1 MKNSKAGKTLPKH
14 IECIK
19 RRRSP
24 IITAEGKEVAVWEL
38 SVPENESLLSG
49 WAKSF
54 REHYCLDSEID
65 ALRTGTGLSR
75 KDYLI
80 NIIFPDK
87 SIAPG
92 PSIRAGDFAEIL
104 VNDYLEYILDYWV
117 PREKYA
123 EKATRNESIKG
134 VDTLGFFL
142 QEPQTPSAKDTL
154 IAFEVKAQLTGNRY
168 LNRLQDAIKDS
179 SEDLVR
185 RAYSLNATKRR
196 LRAAGNLQQALIVQ
210 RFQNP
215 TDHPYTFRSGA
226 AAVLCETAFNEKEI
240 AKATKA
246 SAHKNSSNLELLAI
260 RGKELMSLVH
270 SLYERAAHEA

>member
-1 MKNSKAGKTLPKH
+1 MKRSKARESVPKH
-14 IECIK
+14 IDCMMCM
-19 RRRSP
+19 SP
-24 IITAEGKEVAVWEL
+24 IVTAEGKEVAVWEL
-38 SVPENESLLSG
+38 SVPANEALLSG

-65 ALRTGTGLSR
+65 ALRAGTGLSR
-75 KDYLI
+75 KNYLI
-80 NIIFPDK
+80 DIIFPDQR
-87 SIAPG
+87 IAPG

-104 VNDYLEYILDYWV
+104 INDYLEYILGYWV

-123 EKATRNESIKG
+123 EKSTRNESIKG

-142 QEPQTPSAKDTL
+142 PQPHKPSAKDTL

-179 SEDLVR
+179 SDDLVR

-196 LRAAGNLQQALIVQ
+196 LRSAGKLQQALIVE

-215 TDHPYTFRSGA
+215 SDHPYIFRSGA
-226 AAVLCETAFNEKEI
+226 AAVLCGTAFDKKEI
-240 AKATKA
+240 AKCTNV
-246 SAHKNSSNLELLAI
+246 STHKNNLNLELVVI
-260 RGKELMSLVH
+260 RGKDLMSLVH

>member
-1 MKNSKAGKTLPKH
+1 MKK
-14 IECIK
+14 CM
-19 RRRSP
+19 SP
-24 IITAEGKEVAVWEL
+24 IVTAEGKEVAVWEL
-38 SVPENESLLSG
+38 SVPANDSLLSD
-49 WAKSF
+49 WAKCF

-65 ALRTGTGLSR
+65 ALRAGTGLSR
-75 KDYLI
+75 KDYLT
-80 NIIFPDK
+80 NIIFPGK
-87 SIAPG
+87 SIKPG

-104 VNDYLEYILDYWV
+104 INDYLEYVVGYWV

-123 EKATRNESIKG
+123 EKATRDESIKG

-142 QEPQTPSAKDTL
+142 SQPQNPSAKDIL

-168 LNRLQDAIKDS
+168 LNSLQNAIKHS

-196 LRAAGNLQQALIVQ
+196 LRAAGNLEQALIVQ

-226 AAVLCETAFNEKEI
+226 AAVVCETAFDKKEI
-240 AKATKA
+240 SKSTNA
-246 SAHKNSSNLELLAI
+246 SAHKNSSNLELLVI
-260 RGKELMSLVH
+260 RGKDLMSLVH